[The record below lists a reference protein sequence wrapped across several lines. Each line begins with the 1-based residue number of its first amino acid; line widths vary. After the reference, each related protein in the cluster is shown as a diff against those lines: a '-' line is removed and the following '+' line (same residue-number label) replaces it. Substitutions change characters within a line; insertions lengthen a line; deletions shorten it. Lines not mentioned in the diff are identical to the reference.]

1 MIALEAYASDCRLF
15 GSVDLGDGRLTD
27 LLNAS
32 PELRIHDARLESLA
46 DGHVVETPEILLARD
61 ELCAVVAAGPRGD
74 TARRVRT
81 YATLFVVDL
90 GPYEIVGVVHST
102 SASDPLG
109 AVLRRAAWVPMTDAS
124 ITYRRGSATVTE
136 DVDVLLVNRNL
147 TSLFRAAEGRPVAH
161 VPEDTGGPEIRG
173 LLLSTP
179 NLDEAALA
187 PSQPRTRHDG
197 WQPRVG
203 GDRGPRPAASVG
215 SGPQG
220 SGPTGPAAPSQGLRP
235 QSARRPNASPP
246 APRVLGHSATAGP
259 APARTAAVPPRSTRK
274 ATAGPAPARTA
285 AERPRSTRGTS
296 TRGTSTRSK
305 PTRSKPRR
313 TTGKKALAAP
323 APTAFCPYCA
333 LLLEPPP
340 ASSRRCLRCRQRII
354 VKRVEGHA
362 VYLTEAAVLV
372 FEAERQRVASAG
384 RLARERERWLRL
396 AAAAGAP
403 AERTSR
409 LAAASLSEKAVD
421 AARRLYVT
429 TVDRAF
435 RAAKRDHAWETASRI
450 RRDQAAVLYRVAG
463 SPLPPPADVIATYRE
478 GVAAELRGVAEV
490 SRDAEMVSAACCDVC
505 RADDR
510 RIFRIAHQ
518 MRVPRL
524 PHEGCPRGLCRCGWD
539 LAARDRTTMRRYL
552 RRRSGTDPQAAPDE
566 PAPTA

>member
-1 MIALEAYASDCRLF
+1 MEAYASDCRLF
-15 GSVDLGDGRLTD
+15 GSLDLGDGRLTD

-46 DGHVVETPEILLARD
+46 DGHVVETPELLLARD
-61 ELCAVVAAGPRGD
+61 ELCAVVAAGPPGD

-124 ITYRRGSATVTE
+124 ITYRRGPATVTE

-147 TSLFRAAEGRPVAH
+147 TSLFRAVEGRPVAH
-161 VPEDTGGPEIRG
+161 VPEETGGPEIRG
-173 LLLSTP
+173 LLHPAP
-179 NLDEAALA
+179 NLGEAALA
-187 PSQPRTRHDG
+187 PSQPSTRHDG

-203 GDRGPRPAASVG
+203 GDGGPRPAASGG
-215 SGPQG
+215 SGPQD
-220 SGPTGPAAPSQGLRP
+220 SGPTGPGRSVAG
-235 QSARRPNASPP
+235 PP
-246 APRVLGHSATAGP
+246 AAERSPAERIVAVTPESTLSATAGP
-259 APARTAAVPPRSTRK
+259 APARTAAVTPRSPRTA
-274 ATAGPAPARTA
+274 ATGPAPSPTA
-285 AERPRSTRGTS
+285 AVTPKSARGTS

-305 PTRSKPRR
+305 PKRSKPTR
-313 TTGKKALAAP
+313 TTKKALAAP
-323 APTAFCPYCA
+323 VPTAFCPYCA

-340 ASSRRCLRCRQRII
+340 VSSRRCLRCRQRII

-372 FEAERQRVASAG
+372 FEAERRRVASAG
-384 RLARERERWLRL
+384 KLARERERWLRL

-403 AERTSR
+403 TERTSR
-409 LAAASLSEKAVD
+409 LAAGSLSEKAVE
-421 AARRLYVT
+421 AARRLYLT

-435 RAAKRDHAWETASRI
+435 RAAKRDHDWETASRI

-524 PHEGCPRGLCRCGWD
+524 PHEGCPKGLCRCGWD